1 MLNKKGLI
9 AFVMLLLM
17 QLNLNSANIDS
28 LKNEANIS
36 ISYVKIDLINEIA
49 DYFLKSNIDSAIYN
63 SNKANRE
70 GKCGDLVP
78 MKEGG
83 SHLAYCQTA
92 LPTFPVEMIPNFP
105 RHIINPGQVVAQ
117 CTDCSSLDNQRSAHS
132 NEEDRV

>member
-1 MLNKKGLI
+1 MEQLATQCETYHPCCGQSLELACAQQPRGYMPIPRTRDCIPYRGLN
-9 AFVMLLLM
+9 
-17 QLNLNSANIDS
+17 D
-28 LKNEANIS
+28 
-36 ISYVKIDLINEIA
+36 
-49 DYFLKSNIDSAIYN
+49 KSS
-63 SNKANRE
+63 KANRE
-70 GKCGDLVP
+70 GTSGDLVP

-132 NEEDRV
+132 HEEDRVNHVRGVA